1 MPILTLAHERYAA
14 VEPDRLALIDHGRR
28 VGCGE
33 LERRSRRTAGWLAR
47 QGLAPGDVVGLT
59 VRDELRN
66 LVLTYAL
73 MRLGC
78 VQLQLASYEPR
89 PMREALAARCELACV
104 ITDLDDGG
112 LQEFPRLAP
121 DFEAIFADAAFE
133 AAPRAPSDGPVL
145 ILTSSGTTGRPKLVA
160 CSQRQVH
167 GYGQPH
173 TPGPSIGFIHYSIES
188 NAGKWITLTNLARGR
203 VHVFEDA
210 ERVALAQL
218 CARDG
223 VDRVNL
229 FPARLE
235 AEVNANRERAGAPV
249 LAGVHLFTGG
259 TPVSG
264 ALRAAAQAVL
274 SPLLHVQYGAT
285 ECGLATIAGPE
296 THARWPDSVGR
307 AFEGIRLRIV
317 DDEGRALPPDAP
329 GLVQVRSAWSAT
341 AYLDDEVAS
350 AKMFRDGWFQPG
362 DIASMT
368 PDGQLIFGGRGDDMM
383 ILNSINIFPAEI
395 EAVAEGYPG
404 VLECAAFPL
413 RSAAYGDVPLL
424 AVVAQPGREVDLDA
438 LLAWC
443 RERLGTRA
451 PRRVVRVDVLPRN
464 ANGKVLRRELA
475 ASVRGGR

>member
-1 MPILTLAHERYAA
+1 M
-14 VEPDRLALIDHGRR
+14 
-28 VGCGE
+28 
-33 LERRSRRTAGWLAR
+33 
-47 QGLAPGDVVGLT
+47 
-59 VRDELRN
+59 
-66 LVLTYAL
+66 
-73 MRLGC
+73 
-78 VQLQLASYEPR
+78 
-89 PMREALAARCELACV
+89 
-104 ITDLDDGG
+104 
-112 LQEFPRLAP
+112 
-121 DFEAIFADAAFE
+121 
-133 AAPRAPSDGPVL
+133 L

-203 VHVFEDA
+203 VHVFEDT
-210 ERVALAQL
+210 ERVPLAQV

-235 AEVNANRERAGAPV
+235 AEVNAHRGHAGAPV

-259 TPVSG
+259 APVSG
-264 ALRAAAQAVL
+264 ALRSAAREVL
-274 SPLLHVQYGAT
+274 SPLLQVQYGAT
-285 ECGLATIAGPE
+285 ECGLATFAGPE
-296 THARWPDSVGR
+296 LHDRWPDSVGR
-307 AFEGIRLRIV
+307 AFDGVQLRIV
-317 DDEGRALPPDAP
+317 DEEGRPLEPGTS

-341 AYLDDEVAS
+341 AYLDDEAAS

-362 DIASMT
+362 DVASMT
-368 PDGQLIFGGRGDDMM
+368 HDGQLIFGGRGDDMM

-404 VLECAAFPL
+404 VRECAAFPL

-424 AVVAQPGREVDLDA
+424 AVVAQPGHDVDADA

-451 PRRVVRVDVLPRN
+451 PRRIVRVDALPRN
-464 ANGKVLRRELA
+464 ANGKILRRELA
-475 ASVRGGR
+475 ASVSGGR